1 MRTVNNQD
9 EKPTKKERLE
19 ARTTSRV
26 KRLIQRAAELEGRTV
41 TDFMQDS
48 LKKAAENVIRKH
60 EEETLIRLSKADSE
74 TFVKTLLNPPA
85 PNKKLKRAARL
96 YKDRT
101 AGK

>member
-74 TFVKTLLNPPA
+74 TFVRTLLNPPA

-96 YKDRT
+96 YRNRT

>member
-1 MRTVNNQD
+1 MRTANNPE

-41 TDFMQDS
+41 TDFMQGA
-48 LKKAAENVIRKH
+48 LKEAAENVIRKH
-60 EEETLIRLSKADSE
+60 EEETVIRLSKADSE
-74 TFVKTLLNPPA
+74 TFVRTLLNPPA
-85 PNKKLKRAARL
+85 PNKKLKRAARI

>member
-74 TFVKTLLNPPA
+74 TFVRTLLNPPA

>member
-1 MRTVNNQD
+1 MRTVNNQN

-60 EEETLIRLSKADSE
+60 EEETLIKLSNADSE
-74 TFVKTLLNPPA
+74 TFVRTLLNPPA